1 MEKKLYKSP
10 KTRVVEF
17 RMRTHIAAGSDPIIS
32 GGGDDGGGDH
42 TADIKQSNMWS
53 YMEDEEDY

>member
-17 RMRTHIAAGSDPIIS
+17 RMRTHIAAGSPTIDYGGNDS
-32 GGGDDGGGDH
+32 GYGVAGG
-42 TADIKQSNMWS
+42 KQSNMWS
-53 YMEDEEDY
+53 YMEEEDDY